1 MITIVD
7 YGMGNLRSVSK
18 AFEHIGA
25 DVTVTNAKEKIRS
38 ASALVV
44 PGVGAFGDCIKNL
57 NQAGLLDE
65 IKNFI
70 KSGKPYLGLCLG
82 MQILFESSEEAPG
95 VPGLGIIAGTVK
107 KFSSSLGL
115 KIPHM
120 GWNQI
125 KVKSDPP
132 RRSETSPEWS
142 GKPKSKSILS
152 ENIPDDAY
160 VYFVHSYYVEP
171 KDRSVIAAETDYG
184 ISFCSSVAKDN
195 IWATQFHPE
204 KSQKTGLQILKNY
217 ANYTRN

>member
-18 AFEHIGA
+18 AFEKIGA
-25 DVTVTNAKEKIRS
+25 DVTVTNAKEKIKS

-57 NQAGLLDE
+57 DKTGLLDE

-82 MQILFESSEEAPG
+82 MQILLESSEEAPG
-95 VPGLGIIAGTVK
+95 ISGLGLITGTVK
-107 KFSSSLGL
+107 KFSPKLGL

-120 GWNQI
+120 GWNRI
-125 KVKSDPP
+125 KI
-132 RRSETSPEWS
+132 
-142 GKPKSKSILS
+142 KSKNILF
-152 ENIPDDAY
+152 ENIQDDAY

-171 KDRSVIAAETDYG
+171 KDKSFITTETDYG
-184 ISFCSSVAKDN
+184 ISFCSSIGKDN

-204 KSQKTGLQILKNY
+204 KSQTIGLQILKNFTKFC
-217 ANYTRN
+217 APHLFS